1 MLDGSD
7 AQRHVRLK
15 QRVAALEDCFRQIAE
30 NRMQGVAFLHPAV
43 RVKAIG
49 FDWLQAEEAA
59 LGVLVTPWFMNLV
72 LLALER
78 QAAPVHLGK
87 STLHQIGGESLEF
100 MEAYEDAASLG
111 RFRVCS
117 LFSPMFEFVGAA
129 AAEDTARA
137 VLQHLR
143 AQSEQKRLTPTMSH
157 EQAIQPVNAI
167 PARRAFFLGRM
178 ASHG

>member
-1 MLDGSD
+1 MLDGAV
-7 AQRHVRLK
+7 AQRHVRLQ
-15 QRVAALEDCFRQIAE
+15 QRVAVLEDCFRQIAAS
-30 NRMQGVAFLHPAV
+30 RMQGVALLHPAV

-49 FDWLQAEEAA
+49 FEWLEAEEAA

-72 LLALER
+72 LLGLER
-78 QAAPVHLGK
+78 QAAPSHLGK
-87 STLHQIGGESLEF
+87 STLHQIGGENLEF
-100 MEAYEDAASLG
+100 MDAYEDAASLG

-117 LFSPMFEFVGAA
+117 LFSPMFEFAGAA

-143 AQSEQKRLTPTMSH
+143 ARSEQKSVTPTMPRA
-157 EQAIQPVNAI
+157 QAIRPAEAI
-167 PARRAFFLGRM
+167 PARRAFFLGRR